1 MDRFREEEIL
11 SRPAFRGVASELR
24 DGGRVVPAALLA
36 ATASYLACLDAGNVE
51 VAVMDAL
58 LPFIPSLLAWGH
70 DAAALAISGRPTRAP
85 GLAGVAGRAL
95 RGRALRRPGG
105 DAASLI
111 SGQWR
116 SQSV

>member
-1 MDRFREEEIL
+1 VDRFREEEIL

-24 DGGRVVPAALLA
+24 DGGRVAPAALLA

-70 DAAALAISGRPTRAP
+70 DAAALAISRAVRREPPGWLAWLVERYAAVRCGGPVATR
-85 GLAGVAGRAL
+85 
-95 RGRALRRPGG
+95 RR
-105 DAASLI
+105 
-111 SGQWR
+111 
-116 SQSV
+116 